1 MKNYCLI
8 DPDGLKTEIVNEIAK
23 ILPIEKKE
31 KSDWLRSADVR
42 KMLRISD
49 STLQT
54 LRVKEIIPAY
64 RLGDSWFYKE
74 EEILAALEAGKNLKG
89 GQK

>member
-1 MKNYCLI
+1 
-8 DPDGLKTEIVNEIAK
+8 
-23 ILPIEKKE
+23 
-31 KSDWLRSADVR
+31 
-42 KMLRISD
+42 MLRISD